1 MTKIHKTNTTSN
13 TNASEKLSLI
23 EIIIPLNI
31 DFLKYSH
38 RQTVNSLKELISNLL
53 PSNSRNHIS
62 GQY

>member
-1 MTKIHKTNTTSN
+1 MIKIHKTNITSN

-38 RQTVNSLKELISNLL
+38 RQTVYSLKE
-53 PSNSRNHIS
+53 
-62 GQY
+62 